1 MRAPSVAVRPSVRMN
16 MTPMI
21 DVTFQLILFFILAGH
36 LAQQESPVDV
46 RLPAATTG
54 EKAKES
60 ETRRILIN
68 ITPDSRILV
77 GGHAVDE
84 TNLQRLL
91 EADAL
96 RHGELEVRIRTD
108 RRAPYAAVAPVLVC
122 CAKAGIWNVSFSVVE
137 EQ

>member
-1 MRAPSVAVRPSVRMN
+1 MRAPSVVGRPSVRMN

-36 LAQQESPVDV
+36 LAQQESPVDL
-46 RLPAATTG
+46 RLPTAATG

-68 ITPDSRILV
+68 ITPTSQVLV
-77 GGHAVDE
+77 GGRVVDE
-84 TNLQRLL
+84 TGLRRVF
-91 EADAL
+91 EAEAARGGD
-96 RHGELEVRIRTD
+96 LEVRIRTD
-108 RRAPYAAVAPVLVC
+108 RRAPYAAVAPVLVS

-137 EQ
+137 ND

>member
-1 MRAPSVAVRPSVRMN
+1 MRTPSVTGRPSVRMN

-46 RLPAATTG
+46 RLPAAATG

-77 GGHAVDE
+77 GSRTVDE
-84 TNLQRLL
+84 ASLQRVL
-91 EADAL
+91 EAESL
-96 RHGELEVRIRTD
+96 RHGDLEVRIRTD

>member
-1 MRAPSVAVRPSVRMN
+1 MRSPTVTGRPSVRMN

-77 GGHAVDE
+77 GSRVVDE
-84 TNLQRLL
+84 AGLQSVLGA
-91 EADAL
+91 EAL
-96 RHGELEVRIRTD
+96 RYGELEVRIRTD

>member
-1 MRAPSVAVRPSVRMN
+1 MRAPSVAGRPSVRMN

-46 RLPAATTG
+46 RLPSAATG

-60 ETRRILIN
+60 ETRRIVIN
-68 ITPDSRILV
+68 VTPDSQILV
-77 GGHAVDE
+77 GGRAVDE
-84 TNLQRLL
+84 IGLRRVL
-91 EADAL
+91 EAEAA
-96 RHGELEVRIRTD
+96 RHDDLEVRIRTD

-122 CAKAGIWNVSFSVVE
+122 CAKAGIWNVAFSVVE
-137 EQ
+137 EK